1 MLKKIINILLSSLLL
16 VYLIFS
22 VAFINPKVDQDKECR
37 NIQIKIVETTGAS
50 YLTVPQIETLLE
62 KANIQLKGQ
71 RMSKIHIGD
80 IEKALKENKWIKN
93 VEVYK
98 TIDGTVK
105 MQVHQR
111 TPILRV
117 ISEKRNYYIDT
128 EGQIMP
134 VPLYFA
140 TYVPVATGTISDE
153 YATKQLC
160 DFARFL
166 HKNEN
171 ESWSKEIEQIHVLPN
186 LDVELTPRKG
196 DHIIV
201 LGKIEN
207 HKENLDKLAL
217 FYEKGLNVVGW
228 NKYSRIN
235 LKYKNQVVCTKKE

>member
-1 MLKKIINILLSSLLL
+1 MIKKIIQISAAVLLL
-16 VYLIFS
+16 IYLTFS
-22 VAFINPKVDQDKECR
+22 VAFINPKVDANKECGGV
-37 NIQIKIVETTGAS
+37 QIAVMETTDAL
-50 YLTVPQIETLLE
+50 YLNEPLIEALLE
-62 KANIQLKGQ
+62 KANVCPTGRK
-71 RMSKIHIGD
+71 MSEIHIGS
-80 IEKALKENKWIKN
+80 IEKALKEHKWVKN
-93 VEVYK
+93 TEVYK
-98 TIDGTVK
+98 TIDGMVK
-105 MQVHQR
+105 IRVYQR

-117 ISEKRNYYIDT
+117 ISEKRNYYIDA

-134 VPLYFA
+134 VPLYYTA
-140 TYVPVATGTISDE
+140 YVPLATGAISDE

-166 HKNEN
+166 HKNE
-171 ESWSKEIEQIHVLPN
+171 SWGKQIEQIHVLPN

-207 HKENLDKLAL
+207 YKENLDKLAL

-228 NKYSRIN
+228 NKYSQIN